1 MKYKNLVMGSL
12 CCILSLFAVC
22 APPHSYTAATPPHS
36 FTGTAPHCS
45 AGTAPHSSTG
55 AAPHSSTGAAPHC
68 SAGAPPHS
76 PAGTAPGSGFTVTGY
91 IRGLKAPYVYLEW
104 AIGDSVHKD
113 STAVK
118 DGRFRITGKID
129 QPTLVYLA
137 TKEKA
142 AQFFLENSSIHVNG
156 HIDSLDDL
164 RVTGSTS
171 QRTYDSLRASLKD
184 VNEQLDKLYDQYS
197 TAHKNKDSAQQA
209 ILESSIDSLGILKKG
224 QIAAFIRTHPHSP
237 VSLGEIVGMSYTG
250 DYSRLNGLYS
260 ALDQSLQGTPLG
272 KAMARRLD
280 IMSRTSVGQ
289 KVMDFTQND
298 MEGRTVQFSGFN
310 KGHYILLDFWA
321 SWCGPCRAENPNV
334 LKAYNRFKSRN
345 FEILGVSLDD
355 NGTKW
360 KEAVTKDGMP
370 WMQVSDLK
378 GWKNIVAQQYGIQA
392 IPSNFL
398 VDPNGVIIA
407 RDLRGMALEKKL
419 AEVLGDPAASAGTS
433 TDPTSS
439 NTIAASTT
447 PTDPAS
453 SGNTTTKPAGQ
464 PSLEELRAAVEAH
477 PDSAALHDLYIK
489 AFRKSIPNV
498 NFSNAD
504 SVMGLLKLQYDAWI
518 QRFPNSA
525 AVTFAIG
532 HAFANAESPE
542 AKPYLLKTVALN
554 PKMAEAYADLAIDAE
569 RWGEFDASDAYLKKA
584 MEADPTSP
592 DYASSYAFAMER
604 TDPAKYRKL
613 SQEVAKN
620 FPDSDRGAQM
630 LYWLAYRSNDEGEK
644 AAVYRQ
650 LKEKFPPTRFNWS
663 ASAMLNYFDLLLTK
677 SPDQALALAHEMAA
691 ITKEDDEYEKKQWE
705 SNIHIAEHIVQ
716 ASKALDEHRP
726 ADALSAMTEVK
737 LSRWSDAK
745 ETVNLLK
752 AKAADAAGNTQA
764 AFDTLLVLYAKEP
777 SDETRTMMLKYAR
790 KLGKDEVWM
799 DAGVQRE
806 RATAAKDAPAFKLYA
821 YKTGD
826 SVSLKDYRG
835 KVVLLTFWFPGC
847 GPCRGEFPH
856 FQAVLNKFKA
866 KDIAYVGINVVL
878 SQDPYVV
885 PFMRSSGYTFTPLRD
900 NDRWAE
906 KAYNVRGAPSNYL
919 IDKDGRII
927 FSNFMIQNPKAQRML
942 ELMIGSLLPKKA

>member
-1 MKYKNLVMGSL
+1 MGSL

-22 APPHSYTAATPPHS
+22 APPHSSADASPH
-36 FTGTAPHCS
+36 FP
-45 AGTAPHSSTG
+45 
-55 AAPHSSTGAAPHC
+55 
-68 SAGAPPHS
+68 AGA
-76 PAGTAPGSGFTVTGY
+76 APGSGFTVTGY

-118 DGRFRITGKID
+118 EGRFRITGKID
-129 QPTLVYLA
+129 QPALVYLA

-164 RVTGSTS
+164 RVTGSAS

-184 VNEQLDKLYDQYS
+184 VNEQLDKLYDQYRA
-197 TAHKNKDSAQQA
+197 AHKNKDSAQQA

-224 QIAAFIRTHPHSP
+224 QIAAFIGSHPHSP

-260 ALDQSLQGTPLG
+260 SLDQSLQATPLG

-289 KVMDFTQND
+289 KIMDFTQND
-298 MEGRTVQFSGFN
+298 MEGRTVQFSGLN

-334 LKAYNRFKSRN
+334 LKAYNHFKSRN

-378 GWKNIVAQQYGIQA
+378 GWKNVVAQQYGIQA

-407 RDLRGMALEKKL
+407 RDLRGTALEKKL
-419 AEVLGDPAASAGTS
+419 AEVLGDPASPTSAG
-433 TDPTSS
+433 
-439 NTIAASTT
+439 AS
-447 PTDPAS
+447 PDPAS
-453 SGNTTTKPAGQ
+453 PTTTMSTGQ

-477 PDSAALHDLYIK
+477 PDSPSIHERYIT
-489 AFRKSIPNV
+489 AFRKSIPNL
-498 NFSNAD
+498 NFSNFD
-504 SVMGLLKLQYDAWI
+504 SVMSLLKPQYDAWI
-518 QRFPNSA
+518 QRFPSSA
-525 AVTFAIG
+525 VVPFAIG
-532 HAFANAESPE
+532 HASANAESPE
-542 AKPYLLKTVALN
+542 AKPYLLKAVALD
-554 PKMAEAYADLAIDAE
+554 PKMAVAYADLAIDAE
-569 RWGEFDASDAYLKKA
+569 RWGQFDASDAYLKKA
-584 MEADPTSP
+584 MEADPTNP

-644 AAVYRQ
+644 ASVYRQ
-650 LKEKFPPTRFNWS
+650 LKEKFPPARFNWS
-663 ASAMLNYFDLLLTK
+663 ASAMLNYFDLLLTQ
-677 SPDQALALAHEMAA
+677 SPEQALALAHEMAA

-705 SNIHIAEHIVQ
+705 SNIHIAEHMVA
-716 ASKALDEHRP
+716 ASKALNEHRP
-726 ADALSAMTEVK
+726 ADALSAMAEVNPNK
-737 LSRWSDAK
+737 WSDSK

-764 AFDTLLVLYAKEP
+764 AFDTLLVFYAKEP
-777 SDETRTMMLKYAR
+777 SDETRTMMLKYAH
-790 KLGKDEVWM
+790 KLGKDEAWV
-799 DAGVQRE
+799 DAGIQRE
-806 RATAAKDAPAFKLYA
+806 RAAAAKDAPVFKLYA

-878 SQDPYVV
+878 SQDPYVL

-906 KAYNVRGAPSNYL
+906 KAYNVRGEPTNFL

-942 ELMIGSLLPKKA
+942 ELMIGSMLSKKV

>member
-1 MKYKNLVMGSL
+1 MKNKNLVMGSL
-12 CCILSLFAVC
+12 CCTLSLFAVC
-22 APPHSYTAATPPHS
+22 APPPSSA
-36 FTGTAPHCS
+36 GTALHCS
-45 AGTAPHSSTG
+45 AGAPPPSSASTAL
-55 AAPHSSTGAAPHC
+55 HC
-68 SAGAPPHS
+68 SAGAPPHCS
-76 PAGTAPGSGFTVTGY
+76 ASTAPGNGFTVTGY

-104 AIGDSVHKD
+104 VIGDSVHKD
-113 STAVK
+113 SSAVK
-118 DGRFRITGKID
+118 NGKFRITGKVE
-129 QPTLVYLA
+129 QPILVYLA

-142 AQFFLENSSIHVNG
+142 TRFFLENAAIHVNG

-164 RVTGSTS
+164 QVAGSGS
-171 QRTYDSLRASLKD
+171 QRTYDTLQASLKD
-184 VNEQLDKLYDQYS
+184 LNGQIDNLYGQYS
-197 TAHKNKDSAQQA
+197 AAHKNKDSAQQA
-209 ILESSIDSLGILKKG
+209 ILESRIDSLNVGKKG
-224 QIAAFIRTHPHSP
+224 KIEAFIRSHQHSP
-237 VSLGEIVGMSYTG
+237 VSLGEIVNMSYMG
-250 DYSRLNGLYS
+250 DYLRLNDLYGGL
-260 ALDQSLQGTPLG
+260 DKSLQATPLG
-272 KAMARRLD
+272 KAMAGRLD
-280 IMSRTSVGQ
+280 IMRRTSIGQ

-298 MEGRTVQFSGFN
+298 MEGRTVQFSGLN
-310 KGHYILLDFWA
+310 KGHYVLLDFWA

-378 GWKNIVAQQYGIQA
+378 GWKNVVAQQYGIQA

-398 VDPNGVIIA
+398 VDPNGIIIA
-407 RDLRGMALEKKL
+407 RDLRGTSLEKKL
-419 AEVLGDPAASAGTS
+419 AEVLGDPASSTSAG
-433 TDPTSS
+433 
-439 NTIAASTT
+439 ASTA
-447 PTDPAS
+447 PAS
-453 SGNTTTKPAGQ
+453 STSAGASTAPASSTSAGASPAAASSTTKSAGQ
-464 PSLEELRAAVEAH
+464 PSLEELRAALEAH

-489 AFRKSIPNV
+489 AFRKSIPNL

-532 HAFANAESPE
+532 HAFANAESSE
-542 AKPYLLKTVALN
+542 AKPYLLRAVTLN

-569 RWGEFDASDAYLKKA
+569 RWGQFDASDAYLKKA
-584 MEADPTSP
+584 MEADPANP

-604 TDPAKYRKL
+604 TDPDKYRKL

-650 LKEKFPPTRFNWS
+650 LKEKFPPTRFSWS
-663 ASAMLNYFDLLLTK
+663 ASAMLNYFDLLLTT

-705 SNIHIAEHIVQ
+705 TNIRIAEHMAA
-716 ASKALDEHRP
+716 ASKALNEHRP
-726 ADALSAMTEVK
+726 ADALSAMADVNPNK
-737 LSRWSDAK
+737 WSDAK

-764 AFDTLLVLYAKEP
+764 SFDTLLVLYAKEP
-777 SDETRTMMLKYAR
+777 SDLTRTMMLKYAH
-790 KLGKDEVWM
+790 KLGKDEAWM

-806 RATAAKDAPAFKLYA
+806 RATAAKDAPVFKLYA

-878 SQDPYVV
+878 SQDPYVL
-885 PFMRSSGYTFTPLRD
+885 PFLRSSGYTFTPLQD
-900 NDRWAE
+900 HDRWAQ
-906 KAYNVRGAPSNYL
+906 KAYKANGAPSNFL

-927 FSNFMIQNPKAQRML
+927 FSNFMIQSPKAQRML
-942 ELMIGSLLPKKA
+942 ELMIGSMLTKKA

>member
-1 MKYKNLVMGSL
+1 MGSL

-22 APPHSYTAATPPHS
+22 APPHS
-36 FTGTAPHCS
+36 
-45 AGTAPHSSTG
+45 
-55 AAPHSSTGAAPHC
+55 
-68 SAGAPPHS
+68 SAGAPPHF
-76 PAGTAPGSGFTVTGY
+76 PAGTTPGSGFTVTGY

-104 AIGDSVHKD
+104 VIGDSVHKD
-113 STAVK
+113 SSAVK
-118 DGRFRITGKID
+118 DGRFRITGKVE
-129 QPTLVYLA
+129 QPILVYLA

-142 AQFFLENSSIHVNG
+142 ARFFLENASIHVSG

-164 RVTGSTS
+164 QVAGSGS
-171 QRTYDSLRASLKD
+171 QRTYDSLQASLKD
-184 VNEQLDKLYDQYS
+184 LNGQIDNLYGQYS

-209 ILESSIDSLGILKKG
+209 ILESRIDSLNVLKKG
-224 QIAAFIRTHPHSP
+224 KMDAFIRSHQHSP
-237 VSLGEIVGMSYTG
+237 VSLGEIVSMSYTG
-250 DYSRLNGLYS
+250 DYLRLNDLYS
-260 ALDQSLQGTPLG
+260 GLDQSLQGTPLG
-272 KAMARRLD
+272 KAMAGRLD
-280 IMSRTSVGQ
+280 LMRRTSVGQ

-298 MEGRTVQFSGFN
+298 MEGRPVEFSAFN
-310 KGHYILLDFWA
+310 KGRYVLLDFWA

-334 LKAYNRFKSRN
+334 LKAYNRFKSRD

-355 NGTKW
+355 NDARW

-370 WMQVSDLK
+370 WMQVADLK
-378 GWKNIVAQQYGIQA
+378 GWRNAAAQQYGIQA

-407 RDLRGMALEKKL
+407 RDLRGTMLEKKL
-419 AEVLGDPAASAGTS
+419 AEVLGDPAA
-433 TDPTSS
+433 
-439 NTIAASTT
+439 
-447 PTDPAS
+447 PAS
-453 SGNTTTKPAGQ
+453 STTTKSAGQ

-489 AFRKSIPNV
+489 TFRKSIPNL
-498 NFSNAD
+498 NFSNMD
-504 SVMGLLKLQYDAWI
+504 SVLGLLKLQYDTWI

-542 AKPYLLKTVALN
+542 AKPYLLKAVTLN

-569 RWGEFDASDAYLKKA
+569 RWGQFDASDAYIKKA
-584 MEADPTSP
+584 MEADPANP

-613 SQEVAKN
+613 SQDVAKN

-650 LKEKFPPTRFNWS
+650 LKEKFPPTRFSWS

-691 ITKEDDEYEKKQWE
+691 IAKEDDEYEKKQWE
-705 SNIHIAEHIVQ
+705 SNIRIAEHMVA
-716 ASKALDEHRP
+716 ASKALGEHRP
-726 ADALSAMTEVK
+726 ADALSAMADVNPNK
-737 LSRWSDAK
+737 WSDAK

-764 AFDTLLVLYAKEP
+764 AFDTLLVFYAKEP
-777 SDETRTMMLKYAR
+777 SDLTRTMMLKYVH
-790 KLGKDEVWM
+790 KLGKDEAWM

-806 RATAAKDAPAFKLYA
+806 RATAAKDAPVFKLYA

-856 FQAVLNKFKA
+856 FQTVLNKFKA

-878 SQDPYVV
+878 SQDPYVL

-906 KAYNVRGAPSNYL
+906 KAYNVRGEPTNFL

-942 ELMIGSLLPKKA
+942 ELMIESMLPKKA